1 VPELQITFRD
11 FEPKDLKV
19 IVPDVAPGWA
29 EVSKQSGPAITA
41 VLNDEI
47 LMCGGIRIAGI
58 GEAWSAYSDKA
69 KQNYRKAMLAITRD
83 YMKRI
88 VDENKLWRLV
98 ASNKDGVPETFLEH
112 LGFVKTHNGL
122 YVNENCVRK

>member
-1 VPELQITFRD
+1 VPESQITFRD

-83 YMKRI
+83 YMKRV

>member
-1 VPELQITFRD
+1 VPESQITFRD

>member
-1 VPELQITFRD
+1 VPESQITFRD

-58 GEAWSAYSDKA
+58 GEAWSAYSEKA
-69 KQNYRKAMLAITRD
+69 KQNYQRVMLEKTRD

>member
-1 VPELQITFRD
+1 MPELQITFRD

>member
-1 VPELQITFRD
+1 MPESQITFRD

-83 YMKRI
+83 YMKRV

>member
-1 VPELQITFRD
+1 MPESQITFRD